1 MDPISAVSGVIGT
14 IVSRIWPDKTQV
26 ERDKLRDAMQEEQ
39 GELALCL
46 SQIQA
51 SVNLPW
57 YHFRNLAGLVCVAG
71 LAVDYVVRPLV
82 LPLGYTVPSLDL
94 SQLLPML
101 LGMLGLG
108 SMHVVERVSK

>member
-1 MDPISAVSGVIGT
+1 MDPISAVSGAINT

-26 ERDKLRDAMQEEQ
+26 ERDKLTAAMQEEQ
-39 GELALCL
+39 GALAVCL
-46 SQIQA
+46 AQIQA

-71 LAVDYVVRPLV
+71 LAVDFVIRPLMQ
-82 LPLGYTVPSLDL
+82 PLGYNVPSLDL

-108 SMHVVERVSK
+108 SMHAYERTR